1 MENALQNNRTLDQV
15 ASEIRTIT
23 ASMLVNI
30 IEIGR
35 RMVEAKE
42 MLPYGEF
49 GNWIKENTGYSLSTA
64 NNFMRLFDAYGSQQ
78 QSLFGA
84 ELEDCQT
91 FGKLSYSKALA
102 LLALPDAEAR
112 AEFIQEND
120 VENMTTRELQEA
132 LKKAEDAEK
141 RAAELEAF
149 LKSSEERR
157 KQTADA
163 MQKAVK
169 EAKERTEAAK
179 KNEEKLRAELEE
191 LKKRPVD
198 VAVETIPD
206 KEAEAKLKKKLDEA
220 VEAKKKAEE
229 KLKDAQ
235 EEARK
240 DAEAAEAEAKRLSE
254 RVATLEKQA
263 AVSSSA
269 ELTTFKVHFE
279 AAQGNV
285 NAMIGCAKKLDAAG
299 DGAGAEKLRGALR
312 ALLEKSL
319 EVL

>member
-1 MENALQNNRTLDQV
+1 MNELQNTRTLDQV

-35 RMVEAKE
+35 RMAEAKE

-49 GNWIKENTGYSLSTA
+49 GNWIKANTDYSLSTA

-141 RAAELEAF
+141 RAKKLEQELQ
-149 LKSSEERR
+149 SEKEKGDAVYKESMSAIV
-157 KQTADA
+157 KQ
-163 MQKAVK
+163 K
-169 EAKERTEAAK
+169 R
-179 KNEEKLRAELEE
+179 ELEE
-191 LKKRPVD
+191 AQEREKRLRSELEVLKKRPVE
-198 VAVETIPD
+198 VAVETVAD
-206 KEAEAKLKKKLDEA
+206 KAAEEALQKKLDEA
-220 VEAKKKAEE
+220 VAAKKEAEKKLRDAKEEAKA
-229 KLKDAQ
+229 
-235 EEARK
+235 
-240 DAEAAEAEAKRLSE
+240 AAEASAVEAERLLE

-263 AVSSSA
+263 AVAGSA

-285 NAMIGCAKKLDAAG
+285 NAMIGCAKKLEATG

-312 ALLEKSL
+312 ALMEKTLEAL
-319 EVL
+319 G

>member
-1 MENALQNNRTLDQV
+1 MENALQSTRTLDQV

-35 RMVEAKE
+35 RMAEAKE

-49 GNWIKENTGYSLSTA
+49 GNWIKANTDYSLSTA

-112 AEFIQEND
+112 AEFVEQND

-141 RAAELEAF
+141 RADELQETLEAANAENTAALRKAQEDVKAAQAAEKKLREELEQ
-149 LKSSEERR
+149 LK
-157 KQTADA
+157 T
-163 MQKAVK
+163 
-169 EAKERTEAAK
+169 
-179 KNEEKLRAELEE
+179 
-191 LKKRPVD
+191 RPVD
-198 VAVETIPD
+198 VAVETVPD
-206 KEAEAKLKKKLDEA
+206 KEAEAKLKKKLDAA
-220 VEAKKKAEE
+220 VEAKKAAEQ
-229 KLKDAQ
+229 KLKEAQ
-235 EEARK
+235 EAAK
-240 DAEAAEAEAKRLSE
+240 NDAEAAEAERKRLADQI
-254 RVATLEKQA
+254 VALEKA
-263 AVSSSA
+263 ATVAGSA

-299 DGAGAEKLRGALR
+299 DEEGAGKLRGALR
-312 ALLEKSL
+312 ALLEKTL

>member
-1 MENALQNNRTLDQV
+1 MENALQNNRTLEQV

-35 RMVEAKE
+35 RMAEAKE

-49 GNWIKENTGYSLSTA
+49 GNWIKTNTDYSLSTA
-64 NNFMRLFDAYGSQQ
+64 NNFMRLFDAYGSPQ

-112 AEFIQEND
+112 AAFVEEND
-120 VENMTTRELQEA
+120 VESMTTRELQEA

-141 RAAELEAF
+141 RADELQETLEAANAENSAA
-149 LKSSEERR
+149 LRKAQEDAATARASEE
-157 KQTADA
+157 KI
-163 MQKAVK
+163 
-169 EAKERTEAAK
+169 
-179 KNEEKLRAELEE
+179 RAELEE

-198 VAVETIPD
+198 VAVETVPD
-206 KEAEAKLKKKLDEA
+206 KAAEEKLKKKLDA
-220 VEAKKKAEE
+220 VIEAKKATEKKLRDLREQAMDAAEE
-229 KLKDAQ
+229 A
-235 EEARK
+235 
-240 DAEAAEAEAKRLSE
+240 DAEKRQLLDQIEALKKAAT
-254 RVATLEKQA
+254 VAG
-263 AVSSSA
+263 SA
-269 ELTTFKVHFE
+269 EMTTFKVHFE
-279 AAQGNV
+279 TAQASV
-285 NAMIGCAKKLDAAG
+285 NAMIGCAMKLDAAG
-299 DGAGAEKLRGALR
+299 DEEGAGKLRGALR
-312 ALLEKSL
+312 ALMEKTL